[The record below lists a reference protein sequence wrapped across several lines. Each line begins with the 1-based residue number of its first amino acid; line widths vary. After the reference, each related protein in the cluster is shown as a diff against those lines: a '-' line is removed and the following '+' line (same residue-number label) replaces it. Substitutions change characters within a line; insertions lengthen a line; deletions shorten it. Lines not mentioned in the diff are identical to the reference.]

1 MKNDPREKLPRG
13 TLEHLILR
21 GISRAPQHG
30 YALAR
35 WIEQRSE
42 GAILVEEGSLYPAMH
57 RLEKAGYLSSAWGEA
72 ESGRRAKIYSI
83 TRRGEAELVDRN
95 ERWRELTGAIALV
108 LRCLR
113 PSAPTTHGPAPR

>member
-1 MKNDPREKLPRG
+1 MDPRNKLPRG

-21 GISRAPQHG
+21 GISRIPQHG

-42 GAILVEEGSLYPAMH
+42 GGILIEEGSLYPAMH
-57 RLEKAGYLSSAWGEA
+57 RLERAGYLSSSWGKA

-83 TRRGEAELVDRN
+83 TSRGQGELVDRN
-95 ERWRELTGAIALV
+95 ERWRELTSAIALV
-108 LRCLR
+108 LRC
-113 PSAPTTHGPAPR
+113 AFPTLAAFAAAGAR